1 MVVHTH
7 DGQKYL
13 YNPEAAFGH
22 GKVQKPLA
30 IAHTPIPLDGAEG
43 EDAGGDAAVPDI
55 VPEQGDDCSWA
66 EWGQFTSCEPIGECR
81 PSACIELVII

>member
-13 YNPEAAFGH
+13 YNPDAAPDFVH
-22 GKVQKPLA
+22 
-30 IAHTPIPLDGAEG
+30 PIEPSPGGDPMEIDGAEG

-81 PSACIELVII
+81 PRASS

>member
-13 YNPEAAFGH
+13 YNPDAAPDLPPVHSG
-22 GKVQKPLA
+22 LD
-30 IAHTPIPLDGAEG
+30 PIDDGDGAEG

-81 PSACIELVII
+81 PRASS

>member
-13 YNPEAAFGH
+13 YKPPG
-22 GKVQKPLA
+22 VMKPLM
-30 IAHTPIPLDGAEG
+30 IPHEPIPIDGAEG

-81 PSACIELVII
+81 PRRASS